1 MSGRDGGGNGAGFS
15 RRNAAQCIGCGQ
27 GGKVGRGC
35 GLGCHDRRLREKET
49 HGHCQNDH
57 HSQSGSKDRAGS
69 TLRPLATP
77 RITVHAGLPAR
88 GASCRPPATP

>member
-35 GLGCHDRRLREKET
+35 GLGCHDRRLREK
-49 HGHCQNDH
+49 
-57 HSQSGSKDRAGS
+57 
-69 TLRPLATP
+69 
-77 RITVHAGLPAR
+77 
-88 GASCRPPATP
+88 